1 MDHQASPPR
10 PHELL
15 MLGLSIYVLAALA
28 ADVFLDLSSPTR
40 TLLGYMDFGICMV
53 FLAEFFVNL
62 ARAKDRAAFLKWGWI
77 DLVSSIPMLD
87 VARVGRVA
95 RIARVLRMMRAV
107 RSIRRIGTFLLQ
119 RRAEAALSAAA
130 FIALLMV
137 TFAGIV
143 ILDVEAGRA
152 EANIRTAGDALWW
165 AMTTIT
171 TVGYGDRYP
180 VTPEGR
186 VVAAMLMT
194 VGVGCFG
201 VFTGLVASWFLA
213 PASGSADELARIR
226 GQLDAVMRTL
236 DGIRAPESA
245 LRPVASG
252 EGHPH
257 PAPECAVHSAGHAGP
272 DPDRFPERIGPWE
285 P

>member
-1 MDHQASPPR
+1 MQTQASPPR

-15 MLGLSIYVLAALA
+15 MLGLSIYVLVALA
-28 ADVFLDLSSPTR
+28 ADVFLGLSPQTR

-62 ARAKDRAAFLKWGWI
+62 ARAKDRATFLKWGWI

-87 VARVGRVA
+87 TARVGRVA
-95 RIARVLRMMRAV
+95 RIARILRILRAV
-107 RSIRRIGTFLLQ
+107 RSIRRIGAFLLQ
-119 RRAEAALSAAA
+119 RRAEAALSAAV

-143 ILDVEAGRA
+143 ILDLEAGRPG
-152 EANIRTAGDALWW
+152 ANIQTPGDALWW

-213 PASGSADELARIR
+213 PTSDSADELARIR
-226 GQLDAVMRTL
+226 GQLDAVMVAL
-236 DGIRAPESA
+236 DGMRAPESA
-245 LRPVASG
+245 LRAVVPGDGFLHTTPDVVHPVNELTS
-252 EGHPH
+252 
-257 PAPECAVHSAGHAGP
+257 
-272 DPDRFPERIGPWE
+272 
-285 P
+285 